1 MQKMSSK
8 TTGSM
13 NRPESECELQ
23 EQLLSDE
30 GCTLMLY
37 NDNTNTFDFVIDSLM
52 ECCGHSY
59 EQALQCTWIAHCFGK
74 CDVKHGGY
82 ERLAPIAEKL
92 TLRGLTVKII

>member
-1 MQKMSSK
+1 
-8 TTGSM
+8 M

-59 EQALQCTWIAHCFGK
+59 EQALQCTWIALCFGK
-74 CDVKHGGY
+74 CDVKHSVTWLGSMRNTTWTY
-82 ERLAPIAEKL
+82 AKL
-92 TLRGLTVKII
+92 GVPSWP

>member
-1 MQKMSSK
+1 
-8 TTGSM
+8 M
-13 NRPESECELQ
+13 NRPESVCELQ

-74 CDVKHGGY
+74 CDVKHGMRSKL
-82 ERLAPIAEKL
+82 ERIANEM
-92 TLRGLTVKII
+92 TRRGLTVKII